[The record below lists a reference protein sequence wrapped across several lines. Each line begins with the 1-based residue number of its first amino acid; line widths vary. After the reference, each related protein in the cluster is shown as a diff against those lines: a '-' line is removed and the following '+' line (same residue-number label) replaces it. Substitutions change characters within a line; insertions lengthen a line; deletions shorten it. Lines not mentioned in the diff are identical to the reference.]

1 MKLADFFASTSP
13 GIPLSAAET
22 HVGALDH
29 LVRVSWPGVVCEPG
43 WWWVICEIDGTMLVG
58 GFATGQRRD
67 RDHDIAA
74 RLAKVLHGR
83 EAVLAC

>member
-29 LVRVSWPGVVCEPG
+29 LVRVSWTDTHGPG
-43 WWWVICEIDGTMLVG
+43 WWWVICEIDGTMLCG
-58 GFATGQRRD
+58 GLSLGDKLD

-83 EAVLAC
+83 EAALAC